1 MGEKSY
7 ISFDVYDTLIKRV
20 VPTERLYRLMEKEIS
35 SKFQID
41 NFAEKRMK
49 AENSL
54 KSQGAECFSLTDI
67 YNTVDFKGLSQRCK
81 QELLQYEEEC
91 EIYNT
96 LPNEKG
102 KKLYTLYSANAT
114 CICISDMYLSSTAI
128 RKALDRNGYSKIE
141 KVYVSCEEKCS
152 KRQGTLF
159 KRVLDNLNIDRRKL
173 VHIGDA
179 KRSDYLNPKFMGIHS
194 KLIINRNKRL
204 IDTNNYFYDIGF
216 SVFGPIFYEFIVWL
230 KDKAEGK
237 QLYFLSREGEFLKQ
251 CYEKVNEVKENMLFV
266 SRESIIHGS
275 IASMM
280 EKMEIS
286 DILKHITV
294 QRNETT
300 GRLLRRLGLE
310 QKKYEQLLKS
320 EDMQLTDAV
329 SEKLVWFIEKYRA
342 EIIQDTKKYENDF
355 AEYMKQ
361 TLATDYKNILLVDIG
376 WNGSMQALITD
387 YLSMANCHFVVE
399 GAYLG
404 CTNDNSKY
412 GYLFHEKNMLCADV
426 LSFST
431 LLEYISMPSYGTVTG
446 YKQVGGIVKPI
457 FGHCES
463 SLDVRCKLDEIQRG
477 ILDLIGKLAIWNG
490 QSVFDQEKTIKNLLD
505 LGRTPTMSD
514 VRALGSSMIYENGR
528 IYPLVDSPSG
538 RDLFNLKNVYDKF
551 MECGWKAGWMRQTL
565 KLPLP
570 WYRLLRLLRKK
581 ADKVKEQ
588 KIDEKNS
595 TGKFE

>member
-49 AENSL
+49 AENRL

-67 YNTVDFKGLSQRCK
+67 YNMVDFKGLSQRCK

-114 CICISDMYLSSTAI
+114 CICISDMYLSSTVI

-159 KRVLDNLNIDRRKL
+159 KRVLDNLNIDSRKL

-194 KLIINRNKRL
+194 KLIINHNKRL

-216 SVFGPIFYEFIVWL
+216 SVFGPVFYEFIVWL
-230 KDKAEGK
+230 KDKADGK

-251 CYEKVNEVKENMLFV
+251 CYEQVHATKENMLFV

-280 EKMEIS
+280 ERMEIS

-310 QKKYEQLLKS
+310 QKKYEQLLKL
-320 EDMQLTDAV
+320 EGMQLTDSV
-329 SEKLVWFIEKYRA
+329 SEKLVWFIDRYRT
-342 EIIQDTKKYENDF
+342 EIILDTKKYEKNF

-361 TLATDYKNILLVDIG
+361 MIATDYKNILLVDIG

-387 YLSMANCHFVVE
+387 YLNMVNYYSVVE

-404 CTNDNSKY
+404 CTNESAKY
-412 GYLFHEKNMLCADV
+412 GYLFHTKNLLCADI

-431 LLEYISMPSYGTVTG
+431 LLEYVSMPPYGTVKG
-446 YKQVGGIVKPI
+446 YKKEAGMVKPI
-457 FGHCES
+457 FGECES
-463 SLDVRCKLDEIQRG
+463 SLEARYKIDEIQRG
-477 ILDLIGKLAIWNG
+477 ILDLIGKLALWRG
-490 QSVFDQEKTIKNLLD
+490 QTVFDKEKIINNLLN
-505 LGRTPTMSD
+505 LGRNPKMND
-514 VRALGSSMIYENGR
+514 VRALGSCMIYENGR
-528 IYPLVDSPSG
+528 IYPLVDAPSG
-538 RDLFNLKNVYDKF
+538 KDFLNPKSVYNKF

-588 KIDEKNS
+588 KTDEKNS
-595 TGKFE
+595 TGKFK